1 MQEKLEN
8 SIMGPQKILFTTDDE
23 FIKQKA
29 EQLNKSSTNNFRTIR
44 CKGFISISFV
54 MAYVLGTNGIF
65 VKANVIKELLLY

>member
-1 MQEKLEN
+1 
-8 SIMGPQKILFTTDDE
+8 MGPQKILFTTDDE